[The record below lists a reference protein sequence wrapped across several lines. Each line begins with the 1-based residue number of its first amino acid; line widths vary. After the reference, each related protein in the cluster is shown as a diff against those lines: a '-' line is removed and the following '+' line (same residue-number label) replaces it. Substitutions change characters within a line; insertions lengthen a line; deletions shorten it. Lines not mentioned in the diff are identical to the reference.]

1 MPLKTLVTNLLIY
14 LIFVFLSCSSPA
26 KKSESTDRKSTLY
39 INLGIYTPGTK
50 LAFGDPL
57 QASKIIAD
65 SYTDLHPEITIKFI
79 QQVII
84 SGSQE
89 GEWLKTQLVGGIAP
103 DIISQN
109 AEVSWPDVP
118 KGWYIPLD
126 EFLQT
131 PNPYIEGNSRWMDS
145 FVNLPL
151 VNAKRAS
158 DGKLYCISIDVV
170 ETAIYYNKT
179 LFQKHNLKLPETWS
193 EFIQLQQT
201 LLDNGI
207 TPMPSAQNL
216 VSDWGQDIIFDM
228 LYYDIIAQLDVEPS
242 FENQQAYMTHYLTLK
257 EVAFL
262 FSKGFFTRNDPRWVE
277 MHRILKEWRKYWAKE
292 LKNTDT
298 ARLFLTNRVAMT
310 WDGSWFSRRLLY
322 DPYLDFEW
330 GIFYLPKITKS
341 TSRFGS
347 GVDASVIGGAAIQL
361 HVTNSATIYD
371 HLDQV
376 IDFLMVYT
384 APQNFE
390 KVINETMMFLPNI
403 KGVEIPRELDPI
415 NNIFQRRYC
424 SIKWLE
430 SFDPKY
436 KSYWRRMFDLFL
448 NDGLSLDQYLEK
460 LENNFQQLINE
471 KIMKENWD
479 FSEYEKKW
487 QTNGIALE

>member
-1 MPLKTLVTNLLIY
+1 MPLRKIITKFVLCLIG
-14 LIFVFLSCSSPA
+14 VFLSCSTA
-26 KKSESTDRKSTLY
+26 EKKEQPTDRKNTLY
-39 INLGIYTPGTK
+39 VNLGLYTPGTK

-65 SYTDLHPEITIKFI
+65 EYTRMHPEITIKFV
-79 QQVII
+79 QQVTI

-126 EFLQT
+126 EFLEK

-145 FVNLPL
+145 FLNLAL

-158 DGKLYCISIDVV
+158 DGKLYCLSVDVV

-179 LFQKHNLKLPETWS
+179 LFQKLNLELPETWN
-193 EFIQLQQT
+193 EFIELQQR

-216 VSDWGQDIIFDM
+216 ASDWGQDIIFDM
-228 LYYDIIAQLDVEPS
+228 LYCDIIGKLDVEPS
-242 FENQQAYMTHYLTLK
+242 LENQQQYMTHYLTVK

-262 FSKGFFTRNDPRWVE
+262 FSKGFFTRKDPRWVE
-277 MHRILKEWRKYWAKE
+277 MHRILKQWRTYWAKE

-298 ARLFLTNRVAMT
+298 SRLFLTNRVAMT

-330 GIFYLPKITKS
+330 GIFYLPKITKC

-347 GVDASVIGGAAIQL
+347 GAEASVIGGASIQL
-361 HVTNSATIYD
+361 HVTNSAAIYD

-376 IDFLMVYT
+376 IDFLMFYT

-403 KGVEIPRELDPI
+403 KGIKIPEELAPI
-415 NNIFQRRYC
+415 NTIFQRRYC

-448 NDGLSLDQYLEK
+448 NDGLSLDQYLAK
-460 LENNFQQLINE
+460 LEINFHQFLNE
-471 KIMKENWD
+471 KRMKENWD
-479 FSEYEKKW
+479 FSEYEKTWKK
-487 QTNGIALE
+487 TGMALE

>member
-1 MPLKTLVTNLLIY
+1 MPLKKQITKILIC
-14 LIFVFLSCSSPA
+14 LIGVIFSCSAADKKYEPA
-26 KKSESTDRKSTLY
+26 DRKNTLY
-39 INLGIYTPGTK
+39 MNLGIYTPGTK
-50 LAFGDPL
+50 LAFGNPL

-65 SYTDLHPEITIKFI
+65 KYTQMHPELTIKFV
-79 QQVII
+79 QQVTI

-109 AEVSWPDVP
+109 AEVSWPDVS

-126 EFLQT
+126 EFLQK

-145 FVNLPL
+145 FVNLAL
-151 VNAKRAS
+151 VNAKRAT
-158 DGKLYCISIDVV
+158 DGKLYCLSVDVV

-179 LFQKHNLKLPETWS
+179 LFQKLNLELPETWS
-193 EFIQLQQT
+193 EFVQLQQT

-216 VSDWGQDIIFDM
+216 ASDWGQDIIFDM
-228 LYYDIIAQLDVEPS
+228 LYYDIIGQLDVEPS
-242 FENQQAYMTHYLTLK
+242 LDNQQEYMTHYLTVK

-262 FSKGFFTRNDPRWVE
+262 FSKGYFTRNDPRWIE
-277 MHRILKEWRKYWAKE
+277 MHRILKGWRKFWAKE

-310 WDGSWFSRRLLY
+310 WDGSWFSRRLLF

-347 GVDASVIGGAAIQL
+347 GADASVIGGAAIQL
-361 HVTNSATIYD
+361 HVTNSAVIYD

-376 IDFLMVYT
+376 IDFLMFYT

-403 KGVEIPRELDPI
+403 KGIEIPEELAPI
-415 NNIFQRRYC
+415 NTIFQRRYC

-448 NDGLSLDQYLEK
+448 NDGLLLDQYLAK
-460 LENNFQQLINE
+460 LEINFQQFLDE
-471 KIMKENWD
+471 KLMKENWD
-479 FSEYEKKW
+479 FSEYEEKW
-487 QTNGIALE
+487 QNNGIALE